1 MTKNAAFP
9 QGNNNGSSTLSLQAS
24 SQNENTESHVQ
35 QDQNFGKQE
44 QRSSLMELERSV
56 PENQQQHNSAPLHVS
71 KNQPQADREQGEA
84 EQVSAQFSQTAG
96 LQVSEKAPI
105 LVNDPNRMQ
114 NRDNESQYM
123 KLQKMSN
130 QQAMVSEQANN
141 PLNRSKQVP
150 FASLMPVL
158 MPQLDKDRGMQ
169 LQTLFTRLKVSNKV
183 EVHSV
188 IPYSCQ
194 STCIFF
200 FFVCFFKKYSIIIS
214 LSRAIEPWK
223 ITYCYA
229 NVL

>member
-1 MTKNAAFP
+1 MKLLEDDEDETMHSGAAVEAFQAALNRDIGGDVRAVSQTSESDAAFP

-56 PENQQQHNSAPLHVS
+56 PENQQQHNSAALHVS

-169 LQTLFTRLKVSNKV
+169 LQTLFTRLKVVSYNWNLYFRGMK
-183 EVHSV
+183 
-188 IPYSCQ
+188 
-194 STCIFF
+194 
-200 FFVCFFKKYSIIIS
+200 
-214 LSRAIEPWK
+214 
-223 ITYCYA
+223 
-229 NVL
+229 